1 MMKNKNALS
10 LGVDY
15 DSWYGYGRKEMLVT
29 DISPCTNSHM
39 ILSGISGSGKS
50 YALIWL
56 LKNVIL
62 ADSSEEA
69 KAKGKI
75 FFADFK
81 QDDSFVFLR
90 KCSHYYPYQKSV
102 EALERVYEILHKRQ
116 SGEDLSRQP
125 VTLVWDE
132 YMANILSLQGEDKKK
147 AVDVMNKVS
156 EILMLGRSLAVRFI
170 CSCQRPDAKAFPD
183 GSRLNYGVIMILG
196 APMRSIY
203 EMLLPREC
211 IDMVENRKFGRGEGV
226 VLLQG
231 SELHFVKVP
240 VVRNV
245 ERMQQIC
252 MEALS

>member
-1 MMKNKNALS
+1 M
-10 LGVDY
+10 
-15 DSWYGYGRKEMLVT
+15 WYIPYR
-29 DISPCTNSHM
+29 
-39 ILSGISGSGKS
+39 
-50 YALIWL
+50 
-56 LKNVIL
+56 
-62 ADSSEEA
+62 
-69 KAKGKI
+69 I
-75 FFADFK
+75 FY
-81 QDDSFVFLR
+81 S
-90 KCSHYYPYQKSV
+90 
-102 EALERVYEILHKRQ
+102 
-116 SGEDLSRQP
+116 
-125 VTLVWDE
+125 
-132 YMANILSLQGEDKKK
+132 
-147 AVDVMNKVS
+147 
-156 EILMLGRSLAVRFI
+156 
-170 CSCQRPDAKAFPD
+170 SCQRPDAKAFPD